1 MAPSMQ
7 AAISSDHLIDE
18 GGCKRR
24 WAFAGVEQVI
34 ESINV
39 ILAPIW
45 SRCGQRGNRVGGK
58 RRLSS
63 VDN

>member
-1 MAPSMQ
+1 MGV
-7 AAISSDHLIDE
+7 AASSE
-18 GGCKRR
+18 RV
-24 WAFAGVEQVI
+24 FAGVEQVI

-45 SRCGQRGNRVGGK
+45 SRFGQRGNRVGGK